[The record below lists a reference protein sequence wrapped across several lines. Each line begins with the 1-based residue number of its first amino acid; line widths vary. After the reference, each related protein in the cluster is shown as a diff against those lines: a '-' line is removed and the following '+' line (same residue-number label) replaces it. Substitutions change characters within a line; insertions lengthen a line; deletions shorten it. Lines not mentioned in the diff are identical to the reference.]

1 MRGDIY
7 IDHFKKRLETRLAEL
22 TQGLEDGRGA
32 TAPLELD
39 QARVGRVSRMDAMQQ
54 RAMAQ
59 AAARLAG
66 AEEARIRKAMDRIR
80 AGDYGYC
87 TNCDEKIPEK
97 RLDFDPSV
105 LFCIGCARA
114 SES

>member
-1 MRGDIY
+1 MRDDID
-7 IDHFKKRLETRLAEL
+7 IDQFKNRLESRLAEL
-22 TQGLEDGRGA
+22 IQDLEDGRES

-66 AEEARIRKAMDRIR
+66 AEKVRIRKALDRIR
-80 AGDYGYC
+80 TGDYGYC
-87 TNCDEKIPEK
+87 THCDEEVPEK
-97 RLDFDPSV
+97 RLRFDPSV
-105 LFCIGCARA
+105 LFCVECAQA
-114 SES
+114 AES